1 MPQSPTCVLL
11 DIQDN
16 IAIVTLN
23 RPNKYNGLDWA
34 MFSNIIRTIKILR
47 KNKNIRAVILRGNG
61 PAFCSGL
68 DVMSIKKNPLFL
80 LKLLIKPGM
89 TISNAAQNVSYLWR
103 KLPIPV
109 IAVTHGKCYGG
120 GLQIAMGADFRFSTP
135 DCEFSILEAKWGLI
149 PDMAGMLAW
158 REVLRGDVL
167 RDLTYTGRLV
177 QADEAQKIGLI
188 TRIEDDPMQA
198 ALDYAKEITAHSPDS
213 VAASKLLINHIWT
226 ANDKS
231 VLKMETKL
239 QKKVL
244 GRWNQQAA
252 ASRNISKHPKEYQ
265 KRKIK

>member
-1 MPQSPTCVLL
+1 MAQPKRVLL

-23 RPNKYNGLDWA
+23 RADKYNGLDWA
-34 MFSNIIRTIKILR
+34 MFSSIISTIKNLK
-47 KNKNIRAVILRGNG
+47 KNKDVRAVILRGDG

-68 DVMSIKKNPLFL
+68 DVMSMKKDPLMVP
-80 LKLLIKPGM
+80 KLLVKPG
-89 TISNAAQNVSYLWR
+89 TAISNAAQDVSYLWR
-103 KLPIPV
+103 ELPIPV

-167 RDLTYTGRLV
+167 RDLTYTGRMV
-177 QADEAQKIGLI
+177 QADEAKEIGLI

-198 ALDYAKEITAHSPDS
+198 ALEYAKQLAARSPDS
-213 VAASKLLINHIWT
+213 VGASKLLINRIWT
-226 ANDKS
+226 ESDKG
-231 VLKMETKL
+231 VLNWETKL
-239 QKKVL
+239 QKKII
-244 GRWNQQAA
+244 GRWNQLAA
-252 ASRNISKHPKEYQ
+252 ASKNVSKTPKEYK